1 MTHYNT
7 VNLKLS
13 NTQLSKLKSKTK
25 TGTDVTLNLSSNAVG
40 ESDDETHFPHKLFLT
55 NTEASKIREA
65 FANGSSANI
74 KFWKIQ
80 LFKMMQFGRFNFLD
94 LINPA
99 RAVINNID
107 KIQNLARNFSDDK
120 IIIVA
125 DLFRAFKKASLE
137 GSGITMT

>member
-40 ESDDETHFPHKLFLT
+40 ESDDKTHFPHKLFLT
-55 NTEASKIREA
+55 NTAASKIHEV
-65 FANGSSANI
+65 FANGSPANI
-74 KFWKIQ
+74 KFSKTQ
-80 LFKMMQFGRFNFLD
+80 SFKMIQFRRFNFLD

-99 RAVINNID
+99 M
-107 KIQNLARNFSDDK
+107 Q
-120 IIIVA
+120 
-125 DLFRAFKKASLE
+125 
-137 GSGITMT
+137 

>member
-74 KFWKIQ
+74 KF
-80 LFKMMQFGRFNFLD
+80 
-94 LINPA
+94 
-99 RAVINNID
+99 
-107 KIQNLARNFSDDK
+107 
-120 IIIVA
+120 
-125 DLFRAFKKASLE
+125 
-137 GSGITMT
+137 